1 MGLPKISCERY
12 WMRNKPRYVFD
23 TNTIVSALLFDNSNP
38 GRALQEATDRGALLL
53 SMEIAEELAEVLLR
67 DKFDRYVRRKTR
79 EEFLRALIQQ
89 AIFVEVSEIIQVCR
103 DPKDDKFLEL
113 AVSGNAT
120 QVITGDND
128 LLALNPFR
136 GISILTPKQFLE
148 SLAELA

>member
-1 MGLPKISCERY
+1 
-12 WMRNKPRYVFD
+12 MRNKPRYVFD
-23 TNTIVSALLFDNSNP
+23 TNTIVSALLFDDGNP
-38 GRALQEATDRGALLL
+38 GRAFQEATNQGALLL
-53 SMEIAEELAEVLLR
+53 SMETAEEIAEVLRR

-89 AIFVEVSEIIQVCR
+89 AIFVEVFETIQVCR
-103 DPKDDKFLEL
+103 DPNDDKFLEL

-128 LLALNPFR
+128 LLVLNPFR
-136 GISILTPKQFLE
+136 GIPILSPKQFPE

>member
-1 MGLPKISCERY
+1 
-12 WMRNKPRYVFD
+12 MRNKPCYVFD

-53 SMEIAEELAEVLLR
+53 SMEIAEELAEVLRR
-67 DKFDRYVRRKTR
+67 DKFDRYVRRKIR

-89 AIFVEVSEIIQVCR
+89 AVFVEVSETIQVCR
-103 DPKDDKFLEL
+103 DPKDDEFLEL
-113 AVSGNAT
+113 AVSGNAS
-120 QVITGDND
+120 QVITGDDD

-148 SLAELA
+148 SLAEFV

>member
-1 MGLPKISCERY
+1 
-12 WMRNKPRYVFD
+12 MRNKPRYVFD
-23 TNTIVSALLFDNSNP
+23 TNTIVSALLFENSNP

-53 SMEIAEELAEVLLR
+53 SLEIAEELAEVLR
-67 DKFDRYVRRKTR
+67 RNKFDRYVRRKIR
-79 EEFLRALIQQ
+79 EEFLKALIQQ
-89 AIFVEVSEIIQVCR
+89 AVFVEVTENIQACR

-120 QVITGDND
+120 QVITGDRD